1 MKGSLI
7 KQHRKFKNLTLEDLA
22 QGICSVSY
30 LSKIEHNSINASDEI
45 YRLLG
50 ERLSI
55 TLTDIN
61 QKFDETIYENLH
73 QWHEAIQMRDF
84 SIMKEYQSYAEKAL
98 NKNQNIDLLNLYH
111 IIQVRH
117 NMTLNETSIS
127 KEKMKELKG
136 IFPEATA
143 EYHFFY
149 YKTVGLDFFI
159 NGEIRDALDYFRKA
173 NQMMN
178 KLPLE
183 DSETYFHLSLAY
195 SRTRSA
201 VESNFYAEK
210 ALEGYTN
217 SLEYSKIIDSYT
229 IIAINYQILNAYDIA
244 KDYFLKILKVAKNHL
259 NFIEKRR
266 IFHNLGYI
274 NINMENYTEA
284 LYYLYKAK
292 DITTEDTEFNASTNY
307 LLSLAHYYSGDRE
320 KCLDFIEIGEEE
332 AKSNAA
338 LKYQHKFFILKN
350 KLQETTHQMDFIAKL
365 EQNIIPDLRN
375 MNEYDDYK
383 DNLEL
388 LGNLYYNKRMYK
400 KASMYFKEANNYKS
414 TQKKDLL

>member
-84 SIMKEYQSYAEKAL
+84 SIMKEFQSYAERAL
-98 NKNQNIDLLNLYH
+98 NTNQNIDLLNLYH

-136 IFPEATA
+136 IFPEATP
-143 EYHFFY
+143 EYQFFY
-149 YKTVGLDFFI
+149 YKTVGLDCFI
-159 NGEIRDALDYFRKA
+159 NGEIREALDYFRKA
-173 NQMMN
+173 NQMMK

-284 LYYLYKAK
+284 IVL
-292 DITTEDTEFNASTNY
+292 
-307 LLSLAHYYSGDRE
+307 
-320 KCLDFIEIGEEE
+320 FI
-332 AKSNAA
+332 
-338 LKYQHKFFILKN
+338 
-350 KLQETTHQMDFIAKL
+350 
-365 EQNIIPDLRN
+365 
-375 MNEYDDYK
+375 
-383 DNLEL
+383 
-388 LGNLYYNKRMYK
+388 
-400 KASMYFKEANNYKS
+400 
-414 TQKKDLL
+414 